1 MASERLTESR
11 DRFDHAL
18 ANLRAELPP
27 ETCEYLNRIHSP
39 DDTTLASL
47 EDREQELQTLVETL
61 VIATSVKSDS
71 RSVQA
76 KSLLRRWFRA
86 SYYFIRLALGVA
98 GVGAA
103 V

>member
-11 DRFDHAL
+11 DRFYHAL

-27 ETCEYLNRIHSP
+27 ESHECLSRIHSP

-61 VIATSVKSDS
+61 VIATRVKSDS
-71 RSVQA
+71 RYVQG
-76 KSLLRRWFRA
+76 KSLLGKWFRA
-86 SYYFIRLALGVA
+86 SYYFIRIALGVA
-98 GVGAA
+98 GAGAA